1 MGVDHELVVEYEG
14 VPLFHGSTQ
23 VGRLVGWRSNVNV
36 VVIKTGCELVIEL
49 IKQFVF
55 VHVVVSANI
64 NSWDFR
70 WRWQI

>member
-1 MGVDHELVVEYEG
+1 MEAHR
-14 VPLFHGSTQ
+14 S
-23 VGRLVGWRSNVNV
+23 VGWRSNVNV